1 MGPIW
6 LNRETLFRNT
16 VVVFRLNERLHRI
29 KRSITL
35 ATPIITLMAHLKETL
50 NTMDFLSKNNLYNLM
65 PVMPEVFKKARKSN
79 VAQLIDD
86 QLVLMPTLGHTAG
99 SMVAVL
105 GSQRQVLFSGEHLW
119 QNPNLQQVVASKRYC
134 WWNWE
139 QQVQSVQRLL
149 RAGIQPSLSRPGAP
163 A

>member
-1 MGPIW
+1 MGPIR

-50 NTMDFLSKNNLYNLM
+50 NTMDLLSKNNLT
-65 PVMPEVFKKARKSN
+65 PVTPEVFKKARKSN

-86 QLVLMPTLGHTAG
+86 QLVLMPTPGHMAG

-119 QNPNLQQVVASKRYC
+119 QNPNLQQVMASKRYC